1 MTDII
6 TPFTQLLQELRV
18 IDSFLT
24 ISISGDNPEEI
35 KYRGD
40 ELQTYLARSGKIV
53 ADAKYH
59 LNEIRK
65 NEIMEIIETI
75 AEGKLSAKVQ
85 NTLVDCTAREQQY
98 LVDWADRI
106 NRTIVHQLD
115 WCRSRLSYE
124 KESLRQNMNMP
135 Q

>member
-1 MTDII
+1 MNHII

-85 NTLVDCTAREQQY
+85 NTLVDCTAR
-98 LVDWADRI
+98 
-106 NRTIVHQLD
+106 
-115 WCRSRLSYE
+115 
-124 KESLRQNMNMP
+124 
-135 Q
+135 